1 MSRLID
7 ALQAEPRQL
16 IALWRDV
23 FGDPPELPAAFLWQ
37 LPAIGCGWA
46 AVAEGRVLG
55 AAYWIDALYL
65 GEERCGYLYAVAVRP
80 EARGQGL
87 GAALSRACWESGRE
101 RGAIYACTE
110 PAEASLFDWYG
121 DILGA
126 RPVLYRQTTE
136 LAAAAGAPVEPISAE
151 DYAERREALLK
162 DRLHVRYAPE
172 ALAYEQVNCRCY
184 GGDLYRIGDGIA
196 DAIREDGALLV
207 RECLGSEPEA
217 LAASLGAALG
227 CERIRLLRSAAEG
240 ERFLAGNRVFPADT
254 IFNITFD

>member
-1 MSRLID
+1 MSWLID

-23 FGDPPELPAAFLWQ
+23 FGDPPELPAAFLRQ

-46 AVAEGRVLG
+46 AVEEGHVLG

-101 RGAIYACTE
+101 RGAVYACTE
-110 PAEASLFDWYG
+110 PAEDSLFDWYG
-121 DILGA
+121 DIVGA
-126 RPVLYRQTTE
+126 RPVLYRKATE
-136 LAAAAGAPVEPISAE
+136 LAAAAGAAAEPISAE
-151 DYAERREALLK
+151 DYALRREILLK

-172 ALAYEQVNCRCY
+172 ALIYEQANCRCY
-184 GGDLYRIGDGIA
+184 GGDLYRIGEGIA
-196 DAIREDGALLV
+196 DAIREDGVLLV
-207 RECLGSEPEA
+207 RECLGPEPEA

>member
-7 ALQAEPRQL
+7 VLQAEPRQL
-16 IALWRDV
+16 IALWHDV
-23 FGDPPELPAAFLWQ
+23 FGDPPELPAVFLRQ

-46 AVAEGRVLG
+46 AVEEGHVLG

-101 RGAIYACTE
+101 RGAVYACTE

-121 DILGA
+121 DIVGA
-126 RPVLYRQTTE
+126 RPVLYRQVTE
-136 LAAAAGAPVEPISAE
+136 LSTAAGAPAEPISAE
-151 DYAERREALLK
+151 DYALRREVLLK
-162 DRLHVRYAPE
+162 DHPHVRYAPE
-172 ALAYEQVNCRCY
+172 ALVYEQANCRCY
-184 GGDLYRIGDGIA
+184 GGDLYRIGEGIA
-196 DAIREDGALLV
+196 DALREDGVLLV
-207 RECLGSEPEA
+207 RECLGPEPEA
-217 LAASLGAALG
+217 LAASLGAVLG

-240 ERFLAGNRVFPADT
+240 ERFLAGNKVFPADT